1 MTATSSRPSSAR
13 TPALVGVLVGVV
25 LLAAMVAFA
34 VLLPKAGASSTGA
47 LPDTLGE
54 GLTATDLVDDSQ
66 GGAQTDPAAAQEFA
80 DLQGDLMSSAADRLE
95 SVYDVPADARTY
107 QDAERGV
114 QVTVLVVDGAAGP
127 FVPDGPPV
135 DPSLLGN
142 ARNQTD
148 LVGVGEGTCSLIW
161 QEAVPA
167 GQPISEPD
175 PQAVKCQLGSEER
188 TYQLIGVGVT
198 AQEAMELLEGLVD

>member
-66 GGAQTDPAAAQEFA
+66 GDPAAAQEFA
-80 DLQGDLMSSAADRLE
+80 DLQGDLMASAADRLE

-198 AQEAMELLEGLVD
+198 AQEAMELLEGLLD